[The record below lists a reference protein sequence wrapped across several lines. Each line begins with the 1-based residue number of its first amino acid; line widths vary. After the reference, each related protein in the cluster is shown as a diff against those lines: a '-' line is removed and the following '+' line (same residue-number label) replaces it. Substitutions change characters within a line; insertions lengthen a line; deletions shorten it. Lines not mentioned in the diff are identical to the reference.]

1 MRMMTR
7 TMIALG
13 FVGAMAAGVPSQSSA
28 QGVYFEGPGVEFGIG
43 NPYRYRSYRYYDA
56 PYAYNYYGRP
66 DWYDRRHYRSH
77 RWTWD

>member
-13 FVGAMAAGVPSQSSA
+13 FAGAMSLGVPAQSSA
-28 QGVYFEGPGVEFGIG
+28 QGIYFEGPGVEFGIG

-66 DWYDRRHYRSH
+66 GWYDRRHYRSH
-77 RWTWD
+77 RWDWD